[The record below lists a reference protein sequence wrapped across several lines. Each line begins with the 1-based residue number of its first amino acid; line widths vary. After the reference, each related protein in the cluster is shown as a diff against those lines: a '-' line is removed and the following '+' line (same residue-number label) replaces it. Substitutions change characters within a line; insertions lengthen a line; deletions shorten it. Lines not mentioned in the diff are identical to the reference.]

1 MPERVSGMRPK
12 RWLAAAG
19 MLMAL
24 CSGLA
29 AIANAEDELAEGKIL
44 VADRKL
50 RDPNFAKTVIYLITY
65 DDQGAV
71 GLILNRQS
79 DKPVSELLRGVKEAQ
94 SRKDFAFSGGPVQ
107 LDSILALFR
116 SRTRKQGAQ
125 HLSGEVYAIL
135 DENLLKQTLKTGAGP
150 DVLRFYSGY
159 AGWGPGQLD
168 IEVDAGAWHVLSG
181 DSKTVFDANPD
192 SLWERLVRQAE
203 GTLAANRGGL
213 LNRAAAP

>member
-1 MPERVSGMRPK
+1 MPERVSGMRPG
-12 RWLAAAG
+12 RWLAAAC

-29 AIANAEDELAEGKIL
+29 SIANAEDELAEGKVL

-50 RDPNFAKTVIYLITY
+50 RDPSFAKTVIYLITY

-79 DKPVSELLRGVKEAQ
+79 DKPVSELLRGVQEAQ
-94 SRKDFAFSGGPVQ
+94 NRKDFAFSGGPLQ

-116 SRTRKQGAQ
+116 SPTRKQGAQ

-150 DVLRFYSGY
+150 DVLRFYAGY

-168 IEVDAGAWHVLSG
+168 TEVDAGAWHVLSG
-181 DSKTVFDANPD
+181 DAKTVFDADPD
-192 SLWERLVRQAE
+192 SLWERLVRQTE
-203 GTLAANRGGL
+203 GTLAVNRHH